1 MNNRPSLP
9 YTVQLAFA
17 QLANNTEATNKIM
30 SASIGGMTQ
39 ELLALTHSYAPEDL
53 PLVLAAMKLLSNAML
68 PVLDDSGRQLM
79 DLILEH
85 TTCITIKD
93 DAFQK
98 EN

>member
-39 ELLALTHSYAPEDL
+39 ELLALAHSYAPEDL
-53 PLVLAAMKLLSNAML
+53 PLVLASMKLLANAML

-79 DLILEH
+79 DLIMGH

-93 DAFQK
+93 DAFYK

>member
-1 MNNRPSLP
+1 MNNRPSFP
-9 YTVQLAFA
+9 YAVQLAFA
-17 QLANNTEATNKIM
+17 QLANNTDATNKIM
-30 SASIGGMTQ
+30 NASIGGMTQ
-39 ELLALTHSYAPEDL
+39 ELLALAHSYAPEDL
-53 PLVLAAMKLLSNAML
+53 PFVLASMKLLSNAM